1 MSIVDEAEESWANDL
16 FRQVKQQRVALDCSL
31 SAGVVEWELG
41 LLFPPLPVGW
51 AELAPCTFVLTFFAW
66 APRKSSNN
74 SGETERQRDKRE
86 REKRERER
94 ERETSAI
101 CCSSAGHAQRGDG
114 LTP

>member
-66 APRKSSNN
+66 APRKAA
-74 SGETERQRDKRE
+74 T
-86 REKRERER
+86 
-94 ERETSAI
+94 TA
-101 CCSSAGHAQRGDG
+101 
-114 LTP
+114 